1 GAGGLAAALLAVAVA
16 WATRPD
22 RPGESRPIPDSQP
35 DPNGWAN
42 RDPDAKPPVD
52 PAASAKL
59 TLTAGGST
67 FVAPIMSYWTDLYGQ
82 KTGTH
87 VAYKGVGSGKGI
99 EGVKDGSFVF
109 GCTDA
114 PMKDEEIKKLREGG
128 REVLHVPLVMGA
140 VVPTYNLP
148 GVTRR
153 LRFTGGLL
161 ADIYL
166 GKVTRWNDPVIQA
179 NNPGVELP
187 DRKIQVVYRSDA
199 SGTTFIWT
207 DYLTKVSGEWAEKK
221 IGPATRVTWPDGVG
235 TGAEKSDGLA
245 AAVTRTVGAIGYVEL
260 SHAIANSLPFGEVRN
275 KMGNYVV
282 PSLESV
288 TAAAAGT
295 IPAVQAEEFRLPLT
309 DAPGETSYPI
319 SGMTWAVLVFPAR
332 EKPRPEAVEFLEWA
346 THDGQ
351 EYAPGLRFAP
361 LPENLRVRLDATFY
375 RLKRKS

>member
-1 GAGGLAAALLAVAVA
+1 MG
-16 WATRPD
+16 
-22 RPGESRPIPDSQP
+22 
-35 DPNGWAN
+35 
-42 RDPDAKPPVD
+42 
-52 PAASAKL
+52 
-59 TLTAGGST
+59 
-67 FVAPIMSYWTDLYGQ
+67 YWTDLYER
-82 KTGTH
+82 KTGTR
-87 VAYKGVGSGKGI
+87 VTYKGVGSGKGL
-99 EGVKDGSFVF
+99 EGVTGGAFAF

-114 PMKDEEIKKLREGG
+114 PMTDGDIRKLRDGG
-128 REVLHVPLVMGA
+128 RQVLHVPLVMGA

-148 GVTRR
+148 GVTQR

-166 GKVTRWNDPVIQA
+166 GKVTRWNDPVIRA
-179 NNPGVELP
+179 NNPGADLP
-187 DRKIQVVYRSDA
+187 DRPIHVVYRSDA

-207 DYLTKVSGEWAEKK
+207 DYLSKVSGAWAERK
-221 IGPATRVTWPDGVG
+221 IGPATRVTWPAGVG

-245 AAVTRTVGAIGYVEL
+245 ERVTRTVGAIGYVEL
-260 SHAIANSLPFGEVRN
+260 SHAIASGLPFGAVRN

-288 TAAAAGT
+288 TAAAAGA
-295 IPAVQAEEFRLPLT
+295 IPSVQAEEFRLPLT
-309 DAPGETSYPI
+309 DAPGEDSYPI
-319 SGMTWAVLVFPAR
+319 SGMTWAVLVFPAK

-361 LPENLRVRLDATFY
+361 LPDSLKVRLDATFY